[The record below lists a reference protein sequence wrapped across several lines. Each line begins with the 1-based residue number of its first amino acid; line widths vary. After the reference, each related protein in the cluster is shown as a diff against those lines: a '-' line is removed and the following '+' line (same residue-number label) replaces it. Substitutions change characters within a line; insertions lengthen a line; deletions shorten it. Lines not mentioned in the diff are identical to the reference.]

1 MMSDQTNGIATPDQI
16 RQARRAERV
25 AKGLAVTAPSG
36 ARYRLYRPTAGELL
50 VLTGMLPQ
58 SIAAQITPADE
69 ERSLTLA
76 EQIEMARQR
85 AALLELVI
93 VEPAVALH
101 AMNGELSLLEIPE
114 ADREFVWRWAYG
126 EIASDGSD
134 LRSFRGTGEPTS
146 SAS

>member
-1 MMSDQTNGIATPDQI
+1 MENEIATADQI
-16 RQARRAERV
+16 RQARRAERAAKAV
-25 AKGLAVTAPSG
+25 AISAPSG

-58 SIAAQITPADE
+58 SVAAQIAPSDE
-69 ERSLTLA
+69 SRSLTLS

-93 VEPAVALH
+93 VEPAVALYPR
-101 AMNGELSLLEIPE
+101 NGELSLLDLPE
-114 ADREFVWRWAYG
+114 ADREFIWRWAYG

-134 LRSFRGTGEPTS
+134 LRSFRGSGEATITVG
-146 SAS
+146 

>member
-1 MMSDQTNGIATPDQI
+1 MENGIATAEQI
-16 RQARRAERV
+16 RQARRAERA
-25 AKGLAVTAPSG
+25 AKALAVGAPSG
-36 ARYRLYRPTAGELL
+36 ARYRLYRPSAGELL

-58 SIAAQITPADE
+58 SIAAQIAPSDE
-69 ERSLTLA
+69 NRNPTLS

-101 AMNGELSLLEIPE
+101 PRNGELSLLEIPE
-114 ADREFVWRWAYG
+114 ADREFAWKWAYG

-134 LRSFRGTGEPTS
+134 LRSFRESGVTAAPVS
-146 SAS
+146 